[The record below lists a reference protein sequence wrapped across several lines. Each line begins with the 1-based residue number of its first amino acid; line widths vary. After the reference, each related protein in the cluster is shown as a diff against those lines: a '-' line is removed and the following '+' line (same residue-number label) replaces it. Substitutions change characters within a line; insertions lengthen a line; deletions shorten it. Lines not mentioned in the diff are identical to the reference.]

1 MIKKTTTA
9 TFTDGNYKGVYDWS
23 GGIPLTVGEII
34 TVIHNAQKLVYK
46 LTNKE
51 TTLEDFGE
59 DQNVKTEYFLE
70 LSSK

>member
-9 TFTDGNYKGVYDWS
+9 TFKNGDYQGVYDWS
-23 GGIPLTVGEII
+23 GGIPLTVGE
-34 TVIHNAQKLVYK
+34 TVTVMRNSQKHIYK

-59 DQNVKTEYFLE
+59 DQDVKTEYYLE
-70 LSSK
+70 LAE